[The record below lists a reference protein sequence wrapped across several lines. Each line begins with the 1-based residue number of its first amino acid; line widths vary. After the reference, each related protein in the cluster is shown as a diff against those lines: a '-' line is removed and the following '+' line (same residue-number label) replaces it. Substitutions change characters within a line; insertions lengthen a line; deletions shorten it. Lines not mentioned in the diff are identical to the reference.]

1 MRILYFTRDFSPHDY
16 RFLSTLARTGHE
28 IYSLFL
34 ERTSHVVED
43 RSLPKEVIQV
53 QWKGGNRTV
62 SWRDFPALCQDL
74 KRVLRSVRPDVLHA
88 GPVPTVAFLAAM
100 SGFHPLVSMSWGSD
114 LLRDID
120 QDPIQYRAAHYALKK
135 SDVLIGDCHA
145 VQQKAAKLGF
155 PAERVVLFPWG
166 VDLNQFSPGPGDVL
180 RSQLGW
186 QEAFILLSLRSWEPV
201 YGVDVIARAF
211 VRAAQQEPGLRLL
224 LLGSGSQ
231 SERIRDILLR
241 GQVEKRVFFG
251 DQVSN
256 AMLPDYYRAAD
267 LYLSASHSDGS
278 SVSLMEALACGR
290 PVLVSDIAGNRE
302 WLENSP
308 AGWLF
313 SDGDENALADGILN
327 ASRNRSKLDEAG
339 QSARK
344 LAEERADWSRNFQ
357 KLLGAYDLAVQ
368 IQKPTGGTGKSER
381 LPVK

>member
-1 MRILYFTRDFSPHDY
+1 MRILYFTRDFSLHDY

-28 IYSLFL
+28 IYSLRL
-34 ERTSHVVED
+34 ECTSHFVED

-62 SWRDFPALCQDL
+62 SWRDFPALWLDL

-120 QDPIQYRAAHYALKK
+120 QDPIQYRTAHYALKK
-135 SDVLIGDCHA
+135 SDVLIGDCQA
-145 VQQKAAKLGF
+145 VQQKAVKLGF

-166 VDLNQFSPGPGDVL
+166 VDLDQFSPGPGDVL
-180 RSQLGW
+180 RAQLGW

-241 GQVEKRVFFG
+241 GQVEERVFFG
-251 DQVSN
+251 EQVSN
-256 AMLPDYYRAAD
+256 AMLPHYYRAAD

-313 SDGDENALADGILN
+313 TDGDENALADGILN
-327 ASRNRSKLDEAG
+327 AFRNRSKLDEAG

-368 IQKPTGGTGKSER
+368 IQKSTGRTRKSER